1 MTLPRVA
8 LCVAVILLATRV
20 VLGQA
25 GGAVLYENGSSDMGL
40 SYAGANARAQDA
52 GTAFQNPAGMSLL
65 DESQIQLGTFAV
77 LIDLELGLDG
87 GTVSVPP
94 GSTDGGGDQNQFAP
108 GLGSFGV
115 IKINDRWRVGFAV
128 TALAASGVEYDQS
141 WVGRTFVTENFLIIA
156 NIEPTVSY
164 RVSDWLSLGAGI
176 NLVYGSLD
184 QSLIADPALGSPT
197 IEIDNAD
204 DWAVGGTF
212 GAMFELSERTRFGLT
227 YRTEIELHLSGDI
240 DVQDPMVAVGFDSD
254 FPLPQGVNVSV
265 FHQLTDTVALL
276 GDVGWTDWST
286 FDKQPTVVG
295 PISGSIPRNWDDTWR
310 IGAGVQWDF
319 RENWRLMGGISYDS
333 SPVDDD
339 QRLPDIPVGE
349 QFRFSAGIQHDF
361 GQGKTFGASYTLLY
375 QPMDVDMVAL
385 PGGIVL
391 NGEYDPSMIHML
403 GMHFSIKF

>member
-8 LCVAVILLATRV
+8 LCVAVPLLATRV

-25 GGAVLYENGSSDMGL
+25 GGAVLYENGSPDMRL

-65 DESQIQLGTFAV
+65 DENQILLGTFAV
-77 LIDLELGLDG
+77 LIDLELSLDS
-87 GTVSVPP
+87 GTVSDPP
-94 GSTDGGGDQNQFAP
+94 GSTDGGGDQSQFAP
-108 GLGSFGV
+108 GLGSYGV
-115 IKINDRWRVGFAV
+115 FKINDRWRAGFAI

-164 RVSDWLSLGAGI
+164 RVNDWLSLGAGL
-176 NLVYGSLD
+176 NMVYGSLD
-184 QSLIADPALGSPT
+184 QSFLASTAPGAST
-197 IEIDNAD
+197 IQIDDAD
-204 DWAVGGTF
+204 DWAFGVTL
-212 GAMFELSERTRFGLT
+212 GAMFEPSERTRFGLT
-227 YRTEIELHLSGDI
+227 YRSEIELNLSGDI
-240 DVQDPMVAVGFDSD
+240 DVAAPLTIGFDSA

-276 GDVGWTDWST
+276 GDVGWTNWST
-286 FDKQPTVVG
+286 FDRQPAVIG

-319 RENWRLMGGISYDS
+319 QENWRMTGGLSYDS
-333 SPVDDD
+333 SPVDDN

-349 QFRFSAGIQHDF
+349 QFRFSLGIQHDF
-361 GQGKTFGASYTLLY
+361 GHGKTFGASYTLLY
-375 QPMDVDMVAL
+375 QPMDFDQVAL

-391 NGEYDPSMIHML
+391 NGEYDPSMIHMV
-403 GMHFSIKF
+403 GMNFTISF